1 MPKLPNAPS
10 PRELRKT
17 PPELTTLTRGTQIAR
32 IYFQSGPYPST
43 WPSFRDHGPLF
54 ARFDHHEPPP
64 RKQSRAILYGARSA
78 ATCLAEVFQRTRIIE
93 RAVDLPWLAI
103 FAIRR
108 PIVLLDL
115 TGAWPTR
122 AGASMAIHSGPRPR
136 ARAWARAIYDAYP
149 AVEGLL
155 YCSSMDANRPA
166 VALFERASSAI
177 PARPAFNRALSDPG
191 LQARVAV
198 SAARLGYA
206 IR

>member
-1 MPKLPNAPS
+1 MTKLPDAPS
-10 PRELRKT
+10 PRELRRT
-17 PPELTTLTRGTQIAR
+17 SPELTTLPKGTRIAR
-32 IYFQSGPYPST
+32 IYFQAGPFPSA
-43 WPSFRDHGPLF
+43 WSSFRDHGPLF
-54 ARFDHHEPPP
+54 ARFDHHVPPP
-64 RKQSRAILYGARSA
+64 RRQGRAILYGALNA

-93 RAVDLPWLAI
+93 RTIDVPWLAI

-136 ARAWARAIYDAYP
+136 ARAWARAIYEAYP

-155 YCSSMDANRPA
+155 YCSSMDANRRA
-166 VALFERASSAI
+166 IALFERAAPAM

-191 LQARVAV
+191 LQARIAI
-198 SAARLGYA
+198 SALRLGYA

>member
-1 MPKLPNAPS
+1 MAKLPDAPS
-10 PRELRKT
+10 PRELGKT
-17 PPELTTLTRGTQIAR
+17 PPELATLPNGTRIAR
-32 IYFQSGPYPST
+32 IYFHGGPFPSAWT
-43 WPSFRDHGPLF
+43 SFRDHGPLL
-54 ARFDHHEPPP
+54 ARFDPHEPPP
-64 RKQSRAILYGARSA
+64 RKQSRATLYGALSVV
-78 ATCLAEVFQRTRIIE
+78 TCLAEIFQQTRIIE
-93 RAVDLPWLAI
+93 RAVDAPWLTI

-136 ARAWARAIYDAYP
+136 ARGWARAIYEAYP

-166 VALFERASSAI
+166 VALFERAVSSM

-191 LQARVAV
+191 LQARIAV
-198 SAARLGYA
+198 SARRLGYA